1 MNLNI
6 SSWRKATIGQK
17 LFGGFGFTLLV
28 LALLSGYSILQFSAI
43 DKALRGELLTQ
54 VTHEHRVFKI
64 RSYAIESEL
73 ALFKYF
79 RTPEADLVKTSL
91 EQIGKAIEEATVIQT
106 LSTDAETLKSYDLI
120 KLLGGNIQEETK
132 KTQQLTEKIGLNEE
146 MGLKGKMRA
155 SIHQLEAEV
164 KRQNLE
170 SVLVA
175 YLELRR
181 IEKDFMLR
189 QGDKYLTAHQEAA
202 KTLDQLIQN
211 SRLSSGD
218 KGKLQTLL
226 SSYREDFVSLTQAQ
240 GQLKEQMENVE
251 SATLTI
257 SGLATQLAESEAN
270 ETLEIS
276 DSINRQ
282 INLSKV
288 LLWTAALVGL
298 VGSVL
303 FVLWFVRN
311 LTNLLLK
318 LSADLDSSA
327 SQVAAASEEI
337 ARGSQQLSE
346 GATEQAASLEQ
357 TSASMEE
364 MNSQTEQNSEA
375 AKETAAQ
382 MQAVKEMMIQST
394 QGARSASK
402 LAAQAKEAAGQGAQ
416 AMSAINQAMDQI
428 ADSSRRITDIMEVI
442 NEITHQ
448 TKMLATNAA
457 IEAARAGESGK
468 GFSVV
473 ANEVS
478 KLAESSKSAAK
489 DVANLIKESAKRAE
503 IGIAQVKQ
511 GEQVLKEILDRS
523 TQVGKELESL
533 SQSAQVQAEKIE
545 KATQAVQ
552 LIATASIE
560 QANGIHQVSQAVI
573 QMDQV
578 TQSNA
583 ANAEET
589 ASAAEQ
595 LSAQAKMMHDLVSD
609 LAQEVG
615 AKLQAQGRPKAP
627 KPAVPKAP
635 PVVKPKGNR
644 LELRSEDLT
653 REPVEP
659 LAAPV
664 RRKIKPSESI
674 PLRDDFAEF

>member
-1 MNLNI
+1 
-6 SSWRKATIGQK
+6 
-17 LFGGFGFTLLV
+17 
-28 LALLSGYSILQFSAI
+28 
-43 DKALRGELLTQ
+43 
-54 VTHEHRVFKI
+54 
-64 RSYAIESEL
+64 
-73 ALFKYF
+73 
-79 RTPEADLVKTSL
+79 
-91 EQIGKAIEEATVIQT
+91 
-106 LSTDAETLKSYDLI
+106 
-120 KLLGGNIQEETK
+120 
-132 KTQQLTEKIGLNEE
+132 
-146 MGLKGKMRA
+146 MG
-155 SIHQLEAEV
+155 
-164 KRQNLE
+164 
-170 SVLVA
+170 
-175 YLELRR
+175 
-181 IEKDFMLR
+181 
-189 QGDKYLTAHQEAA
+189 HQEAA
-202 KTLDQLIQN
+202 QILGQKIQN
-211 SRLSSGD
+211 SRLSVGD
-218 KGKLQTLL
+218 KAKLLREL
-226 SSYREDFVSLTQAQ
+226 SAYRESFDSLAQAQ
-240 GQLKEQMENVE
+240 LMLSEQMDNVE

-257 SGLATQLAESEAN
+257 TGLASQLAEAEAK
-270 ETLEIS
+270 ETQEIS
-276 DSINRQ
+276 GSINSQ
-282 INLSKV
+282 INLSKT
-288 LLWTAALVGL
+288 LLWTAALTGL
-298 VGSVL
+298 VGSLV

-382 MQAVKEMMIQST
+382 MQQVKEMMVQST
-394 QGARSASK
+394 QGAKSASK
-402 LAAQAKEAAGQGAQ
+402 LADQAKKAAGQGAQ
-416 AMSAINQAMDQI
+416 AMTAINQAMDQI

-478 KLAESSKSAAK
+478 KLAESSKAAAK

-503 IGIAQVKQ
+503 VGIAQVKQ
-511 GEQVLKEILDRS
+511 GERVLKEILDRS
-523 TQVGKELESL
+523 TQVGEELESL

-615 AKLQAQGRPKAP
+615 AKLQAQGHSQPQRQQAP
-627 KPAVPKAP
+627 APKAP
-635 PVVKPKGNR
+635 PAIRPKGNR

-653 REPVEP
+653 REPAQP
-659 LAAPV
+659 TAASV